1 MKGKGLTTRKRST
14 ILYLKRENYLPRIF
28 YRIWDLYP
36 FYYPYL
42 FKKKPFGKDTDTVS
56 RKETKSLS
64 SFRIPPLV
72 SQRTTENIFL
82 KGCIRIFTETGKILY
97 PYLFKRLLI
106 LFFYS
111 IRIFTETG
119 KILYPY
125 LFKRLLILFFYSIR
139 IFTETGKIRIQP
151 FRDTI
156 FLRDRIRI
164 FPVSVK
170 IRIRSLKKILPLYF
184 EGRLPVTTLKRG
196 VILFRIL
203 PVSLPTR

>member
-119 KILYPY
+119 KI
-125 LFKRLLILFFYSIR
+125 
-139 IFTETGKIRIQP
+139 RIQP